1 MVNYTPWNLRRQILL
16 EEQVIRGVK
25 GQAIS
30 FIIIIIFLL
39 CEQSFK

>member
-30 FIIIIIFLL
+30 FIIIIFLL
-39 CEQSFK
+39 CERTFK